1 MNARLQVLGWKYYHF
16 IGGGARFMCSWQT
29 RDDEVHAL
37 LNDMSVSVLD
47 PDLRTCAGY
56 GVQLNEV
63 LLLPAKNWTAGVR

>member
-1 MNARLQVLGWKYYHF
+1 
-16 IGGGARFMCSWQT
+16 MCSWQT